1 MKSPLNYS
9 FLTKAVLLV
18 SLGLFIGGATIAR
31 AAEGSLFIDP
41 ERPCTLSYSNGPTDG
56 YLLVYSSTDEF
67 SDGGLA
73 LYAHSSYVIYTID
86 GKFLRNVENHISRT
100 DELPELVKLAAGS
113 YTLEARSANDGYVRV
128 PVVIKPGRRTILDLD
143 SRS

>member
-1 MKSPLNYS
+1 MKSLLNACS
-9 FLTKAVLLV
+9 TAALLIVLFGLSCGILTTAQAGDNTALRIGLV
-18 SLGLFIGGATIAR
+18 RFGEMEHRT
-31 AAEGSLFIDP
+31 GSA
-41 ERPCTLSYSNGPTDG
+41 DG
-56 YLLVYSSTDEF
+56 YLLVYSATDEF
-67 SDGGLA
+67 SDGDLIFN
-73 LYAHSSYVIYTID
+73 AHSSYVIYTSD

-128 PVVIKPGRRTILDLD
+128 PVLIKPGRQTILDLD